1 MDEICARTG
10 GTLVYS
16 SEAELAP
23 LNLYLPLD
31 KEWRVLREYSWFNC
45 IMACHYV

>member
-31 KEWRVLREYSWFNC
+31 KEWRILREYSWFL
-45 IMACHYV
+45 V